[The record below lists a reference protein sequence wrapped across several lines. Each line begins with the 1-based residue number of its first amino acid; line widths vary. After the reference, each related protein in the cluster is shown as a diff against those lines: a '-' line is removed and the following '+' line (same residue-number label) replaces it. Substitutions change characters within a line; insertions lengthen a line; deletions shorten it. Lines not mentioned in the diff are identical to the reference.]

1 LGNNVF
7 GIDLGT
13 YNIRIYSGHN
23 ESVIIEKNMI
33 AIENKTNLYAYGDS
47 AFDMYEK
54 APAHIQTSF
63 PLTNGVI
70 ADIKNMQTLIKC
82 FIEIASK
89 NNYKNADYYITV
101 PTDITDVEKRAF
113 YDLIKESKLKPRNIY
128 MMEKA
133 VADGIGL
140 GVDVKSSQGMMV
152 VDVGYNTTEISV
164 LSLGGIVLSKLIK
177 TGGFKFDD
185 AIRNVVR
192 REYNLVIGAKTAE
205 RLKISLKELK
215 QKNEPALIYGRDIIS
230 GLPMEREVSIAMI
243 EDSMK
248 EHFKTIIDN
257 VKQILERTP
266 PELSAD
272 IYRNG
277 LYLTGGGSLVSD
289 FGVTLANGTGLKVN
303 LAQDAEESVI
313 QGVAEVSKNDRLRSV
328 VYTIDQM
335 EG

>member
-1 LGNNVF
+1 MGNNVF